1 MRTHSVKAHEKNIEL
16 IIDVDDDVPDLVV
29 ADPHRLLQILLNL
42 VGNAVKFT
50 EEGEI
55 SVGVSAKD

>member
-1 MRTHSVKAHEKNIEL
+1 MSMTISF
-16 IIDVDDDVPDLVV
+16 DLVV

-50 EEGEI
+50 KKVR
-55 SVGVSAKD
+55 SVSVSHCERQKSHLFACSL